1 MGMRGV
7 GLVCSGVLLA
17 VSLWIEPVMA
27 QVQPPTV
34 GASAQIYDARG
45 VPLAVATFRE
55 APDQTLINLVFA
67 DRGLTGNHAIHI
79 HDTGRCDPPNFL
91 SAGAIFNPFGRQH
104 GLLNSDGPMAG
115 DMANLVI
122 GPDGI
127 GGYNTTAPQVKLS
140 PGPASLLRSGGTSI
154 VIFAQGDD
162 DKTQPEGNS
171 GARIACGVIVAGPPS
186 ATAAAPIPVPGNL
199 GRPDTSTALII
210 ALVGL
215 LLIGV
220 GVFLRQRRRVS

>member
-1 MGMRGV
+1 MRVVGGMC
-7 GLVCSGVLLA
+7 LVAVVV

-27 QVQPPTV
+27 QVQPPTI
-34 GASAQIYDARG
+34 GASAQIYDTRG

-55 APDQTLINLVFA
+55 APDQMLINLVFA
-67 DRGLTGNHAIHI
+67 DRSLTGNHAIQI
-79 HDTGRCDPPNFL
+79 HDTGRCDPPGFL
-91 SAGAIFNPFGRQH
+91 SAGAIFNPFNKQH
-104 GLLNSDGPMAG
+104 GLLNPDGPMAG

-127 GGYNTTAPQVKLS
+127 AGYNTTAPLVKIS
-140 PGPASLLRSGGTSI
+140 TGQAPLLRPGGTSI

-186 ATAAAPIPVPGNL
+186 AAAAVSIPVAGNIA
-199 GRPDTSTALII
+199 RPDSSTALVI
-210 ALVGL
+210 ALVGV
-215 LLIGV
+215 LLIGI
-220 GVFLRQRRRVS
+220 GLFLRQRRAAR